1 MEMTERENDILWKEY
16 FYPGTKVLINYFDIK
31 DKEKLKEVEASNS
44 FDRLLELRDN
54 PIDLG
59 FGIEH
64 LLGLHKYI
72 FGDIYPFAGQLRK
85 VNMHKDNH
93 FFVPIEDGNGLVVYL
108 NEVFEF
114 VNKELMNCSSLDQF
128 ADLLARLYTDLI
140 HCHPFREGNGR
151 TIREFIRE
159 FSISKSK
166 ELGLGNYELDWKSID
181 KEKLDEYVDVAH
193 IFPGATSIIFRNALS
208 ENNKVVNK

>member
-1 MEMTERENDILWKEY
+1 MTEKENDILWNEY
-16 FYPGTKVLINYFDIK
+16 FYPGTDVFRNYFGIK
-31 DKEKLKEVEASNS
+31 DKDKLKEMEASNS
-44 FDRLLELRDN
+44 FDRLIELKDN

-72 FGDIYPFAGQLRK
+72 FGDIYPFAGELRK
-85 VNMHKDNH
+85 VNMHKDNSY
-93 FFVPIEDGNGLVVYL
+93 FVPVADGMGIEHYL
-108 NEVFEF
+108 EEVFSD
-114 VNKELMNCSSLDQF
+114 VDKELINCTSIDQF
-128 ADLLARLYTDLI
+128 ADLLAKMYTDLI

-151 TIREFIRE
+151 TIREFVRE

-166 ELGLGNYELDWKSID
+166 ELGLGDYELDWKKID

-193 IFPGATSIIFRNALS
+193 LFPGATSIIFKKALS
-208 ENNKVVNK
+208 SSEKKYNM